1 MVEHHTSS
9 ERETVD
15 IYNILVLLDAGASL
29 VSNVLSVASQ
39 ALSLVL
45 SFV

>member
-1 MVEHHTSS
+1 MDPYT
-9 ERETVD
+9 
-15 IYNILVLLDAGASL
+15 ILSLLDAGASL
-29 VSNVLSVASQ
+29 VSSVLSVASQ

>member
-1 MVEHHTSS
+1 MDPYT
-9 ERETVD
+9 
-15 IYNILVLLDAGASL
+15 ILALLDAGASL

-39 ALSLVL
+39 ALGLVL

>member
-1 MVEHHTSS
+1 MDPYT
-9 ERETVD
+9 
-15 IYNILVLLDAGASL
+15 ILSLLDAGASL